1 MTVANPSRRRGAPPG
16 NSNALKHGFYSRY
29 YKPLEARRLARYQFS
44 GLQDEIE
51 VLRVLL
57 HRTVELY
64 HATGEMA
71 EALECLRHIC
81 LILTCLNRLAR
92 TQALLLP
99 PEDSRWAALEE
110 AAGEITSE
118 WPVVA
123 RRISSPG

>member
-1 MTVANPSRRRGAPPG
+1 MTVANPPRRRGAPPG

-29 YKPLEARRLARYQFS
+29 YKPLEAQNLAGHQFS

-57 HRTVELY
+57 QRTVEHY
-64 HATGEMA
+64 HAAGEL
-71 EALECLRHIC
+71 EQALECLRHIC

-99 PEDSRWAALEE
+99 PEDPRWAALEQV
-110 AAGEITSE
+110 AGEITSA

-123 RRISSPG
+123 RRTASSG